1 MKSHCLRPLP
11 PADPAPA
18 RPLGGICLGG
28 GGGFQPGNRPRSP
41 PSHFCPGEGL
51 PHLSPSPLLP
61 PTAARENS
69 CLRGTDRAVRT
80 AAVPASPPRT
90 QEGTATL
97 TPGGDSEE
105 GRGEVTAHDPP
116 GTLSCYDPD
125 GSDGRPLVPNSL
137 HFAPLP
143 LAFQD
148 FALRIY
154 GPLPLGE
161 GYRLQS
167 FLFFCLFFGFETRS
181 HTVQIAQAGF
191 EYIMWQRLVLN
202 SEWSTCTTQVQI
214 CTTMSG
220 SPAAF

>member
-1 MKSHCLRPLP
+1 MPPQFPRDAKPRNSCTRLGNPSPGGRVKSHCLRPLP

-61 PTAARENS
+61 PTATRENS

-90 QEGTATL
+90 RKGTATL
-97 TPGGDSEE
+97 TQGGDSDD
-105 GRGEVTAHDPP
+105 GRGEVTAHDPRDP
-116 GTLSCYDPD
+116 GLLGPD
-125 GSDGRPLVPNSL
+125 WRPLVPNPW
-137 HFAPLP
+137 HFAVLT

-161 GYRLQS
+161 GYQLRS
-167 FLFFCLFFGFETRS
+167 FPFFCLFFWF
-181 HTVQIAQAGF
+181 
-191 EYIMWQRLVLN
+191 
-202 SEWSTCTTQVQI
+202 
-214 CTTMSG
+214 
-220 SPAAF
+220 